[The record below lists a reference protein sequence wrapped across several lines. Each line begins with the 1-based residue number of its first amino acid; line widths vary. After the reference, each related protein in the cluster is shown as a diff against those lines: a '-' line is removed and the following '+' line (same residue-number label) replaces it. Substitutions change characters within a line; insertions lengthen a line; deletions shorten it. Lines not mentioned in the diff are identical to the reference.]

1 MQRKRGKRRTIL
13 PLSIRCYPWWLKTT
27 LEGVGNVEIDTIL
40 DILLNSNR
48 EYRLFYP
55 AKRGIIK
62 IRFVKKENESFIISI
77 ARQIRENHLR

>member
-1 MQRKRGKRRTIL
+1 MQRKRGERRTIL
-13 PLSIRCYPWWLKTT
+13 PLSIRGWLKTT
-27 LEGVGNVEIDTIL
+27 LEWMENVEIDTIL

-48 EYRLFYP
+48 DYRLFYP

>member
-13 PLSIRCYPWWLKTT
+13 PLSIRGWLKTT
-27 LEGVGNVEIDTIL
+27 LEWMENVEIDTIL

>member
-1 MQRKRGKRRTIL
+1 MQRKRGERRTIL
-13 PLSIRCYPWWLKTT
+13 LLSIRGWLKTT
-27 LEGVGNVEIDTIL
+27 LEWMENVEIDTIL

>member
-1 MQRKRGKRRTIL
+1 MQRKRGERRTIL
-13 PLSIRCYPWWLKTT
+13 PLSIRGWLKTT
-27 LEGVGNVEIDTIL
+27 LEGMENVEIDTIL

-62 IRFVKKENESFIISI
+62 IRFVKKEKESFIISI

>member
-1 MQRKRGKRRTIL
+1 MQRKRGERRTIL
-13 PLSIRCYPWWLKTT
+13 PLSIREWLKTT
-27 LEGVGNVEIDTIL
+27 LEWMENVEIDTIL